1 MVSSGLARPI
11 GYFQIVLPKSHAAPL
26 EQKR

>member
-1 MVSSGLARPI
+1 MVSGGFARPI
-11 GYFQIVLPKSHAAPL
+11 EYFQIVLPKSHAAPL

>member
-1 MVSSGLARPI
+1 MVSGGFARPI
-11 GYFQIVLPKSHAAPL
+11 EYFQLDFPESHAAPL